1 MTTRH
6 GALMLLTVVSLTACG
21 GGTKL
26 IRPSQVSA
34 PAPQRVLAQADD
46 GRLAARV
53 DWVIVRNGAGAW
65 ARNADWDEYLLR
77 LDNRSGQSVEITGIA
92 VVDSLDTRMEAQ
104 SKRKALVRG
113 SKATERRYRKS
124 NLQVRAGMGGA
135 GLVATGAAITVVGV
149 AGTIGSLAG
158 SMLGAGGA
166 AAGGAAAGGAAAASA
181 LLLAGPAFA
190 VAGVVRAVRN
200 SQVDKQV
207 RVRSAALPLTIPG
220 KDGRELHVFFPLAP
234 SPRSVEIAYN
244 DGSGAHV
251 LTVDTREALAGL
263 HLGEGGR

>member
-1 MTTRH
+1 MTIRH

-77 LDNRSGQSVEITGIA
+77 LDNRSGQSVDITAIA

-135 GLVATGAAITVVGV
+135 GLVATGAAITVVGYGAAV
-149 AGTIGSLAG
+149 GSMAG
-158 SMLGAGGA
+158 SMLG
-166 AAGGAAAGGAAAASA
+166 AGGAAAGGAAAASA

-200 SQVDKQV
+200 SQVDNQVQV
-207 RVRSAALPLTIPG
+207 RAAALPLTIPG

-251 LTVDTREALAGL
+251 LTVDTSEALAGL